1 MIARQLISSSG
12 ASEASGYYK
21 EKRRDPF
28 GGNESRPSHVI
39 GFTKLCQ
46 NLRYVGIYTT
56 FSVIYIIKKP
66 TVTEVT
72 RQEPFKDSLTSG
84 QLIRMYCTSPTA
96 SKE

>member
-1 MIARQLISSSG
+1 MIARAILIIEG
-12 ASEASGYYK
+12 ASEASGNYK
-21 EKRRDPF
+21 EISRDPF

-46 NLRYVGIYTT
+46 NLRDVSIYTT

-66 TVTEVT
+66 TITEVT

-84 QLIRMYCTSPTA
+84 
-96 SKE
+96 